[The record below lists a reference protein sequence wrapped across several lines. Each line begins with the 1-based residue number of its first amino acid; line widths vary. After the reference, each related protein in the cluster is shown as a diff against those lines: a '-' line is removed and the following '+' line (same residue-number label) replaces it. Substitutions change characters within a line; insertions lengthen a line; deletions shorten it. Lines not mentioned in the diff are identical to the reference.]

1 MKKKIYYFLIAL
13 LSLSTFSCSDS
24 YLDET
29 ALSSYTS
36 ETLLDEDGLVA
47 AVNGLHYTFGTM
59 WTYSSH
65 QGWLSCWQIGTDIAS
80 GAGIEGI
87 ETPFFK
93 YAQLTPSSS
102 GPAVMWEHLY
112 SIINNAN
119 IVIAAAQS
127 SESRVSDDVK
137 KVCIAEAK
145 FFRGYSY
152 NFLAAY
158 FGGVPIT
165 TEPVTSAKTDY
176 TRASLDE
183 VNALIVS
190 DLTGAADSLPD
201 INNLEY
207 EGRAN
212 KYMAMQTLG
221 EVYLRMGEPQKAATS
236 LEQIIDD
243 GQFSLIKARYGVDS
257 SDKGDYFHDMFIYGN
272 QRRSQGNTEAIWTY
286 EIENTS
292 EVTGGHSDNPQFR
305 RVWVCAY
312 HNLTGMSIADSLGGR
327 GLGRLRLS
335 SWFRNHLYG
344 EGDMRNSE
352 YNINR
357 HLYYNNPA
365 YPDRYG
371 KLVSLDNGYLSASD
385 SISNFVPYTT
395 KWNCFD
401 PNDTFGYSSIK
412 DWPLMR
418 LGETYLLLAE
428 AYYEMGEPGKA
439 ADMINV
445 LRERAFPDYP
455 AVGKVSES
463 DIDMDFLLDE
473 RARELIGEENRRYTL
488 MRTGTLIERAAL
500 NKDKNNAIEGL
511 TETNLLLPIPLTEI
525 QLNKDAVLEQ
535 NPGYTN

>member
-1 MKKKIYYFLIAL
+1 MKKEKYIILIL
-13 LSLSTFSCSDS
+13 LFFSTFSCKDS
-24 YLDET
+24 FLDET

-59 WTYSSH
+59 WTYADN

-80 GAGIEGI
+80 GAGIQGI
-87 ETPFFK
+87 EIPFYK
-93 YAQLTPSSS
+93 YSQLTPSSD

-112 SIINNAN
+112 DIINNAN
-119 IVIAAAQS
+119 IVIDAAQS
-127 SESRVSDDVK
+127 DESTVPDDVK

-158 FGGVPIT
+158 FGGVPVT
-165 TEPVTSAKTDY
+165 TEPVSSAKTDY
-176 TRASLDE
+176 TRATLDE
-183 VNALIVS
+183 VNTLIIS

-201 INNLEY
+201 IHNLDY

-212 KYMAMQTLG
+212 KYMAMQILG
-221 EVYLRMGEPQKAATS
+221 EAYLRMGNPDKAATQ
-236 LEQIIDD
+236 LEQIIND
-243 GQFSLIKARYGVDS
+243 GQFSLIEKRYGVDAT
-257 SDKGDYFHDMFIYGN
+257 KAGDYFHDMFIYGN
-272 QRRSQGNTEAIWTY
+272 QRRSQGNTEAIWTF
-286 EIENTS
+286 EVENTS
-292 EVTGGHSDNPQFR
+292 SVTGGYSDNPQFR

-312 HNLTGMSIADSLGGR
+312 HNIEGMSIADSLGGR

-335 SWFRNHLYG
+335 SWFRNRLY
-344 EGDMRNSE
+344 EDGDMRNSE
-352 YNINR
+352 FNINR

-371 KLVSLDNGYLSASD
+371 KLVSINNGYLSASD
-385 SISNFVPYTT
+385 TVSNLVPYTT

-401 PNDTFGYSSIK
+401 PNDTFGYASVK
-412 DWPLMR
+412 DWPMMR

-428 AYYEMGEPGKA
+428 AYLKQGEAGKA

-445 LRERAFPDYP
+445 LRKRAFPDYP
-455 AVGKVSES
+455 TVGKVSAS
-463 DIDMDFLLDE
+463 DVDMDLILDE
-473 RARELIGEENRRYTL
+473 RARELVAEENRRYTL

-500 NKDKNNAIEGL
+500 NQDKNNAIEGL
-511 TETNLLLPIPLTEI
+511 TETHLLLPIPLTEI
-525 QLNKDAVLEQ
+525 QLNKDATLEQ
-535 NPGYTN
+535 NPGYSN

>member
-1 MKKKIYYFLIAL
+1 MKKEIYFIIMVLFFCI
-13 LSLSTFSCSDS
+13 SSCSDS
-24 YLDET
+24 YLEER

-36 ETLLDEDGLVA
+36 ETLLSEDGLVA

-59 WTYSSH
+59 WTYSSN
-65 QGWLSCWQIGTDIAS
+65 QGWLSCWQIGTDVAS
-80 GAGIEGI
+80 GAGVQGVEI
-87 ETPFFK
+87 PF
-93 YAQLTPSSS
+93 YNYSQMTPSST
-102 GPAVMWEHLY
+102 GPGVMWEHLY
-112 SIINNAN
+112 DIINNAN
-119 IVIAAAQS
+119 IVIDAAQS
-127 SESRVSDDVK
+127 EESTVPDDVK

-152 NFLAAY
+152 NFLATY

-165 TEPVTSAKTDY
+165 TAPVSSAKTDY
-176 TRASLDE
+176 TRAPLDE
-183 VNALIVS
+183 VNTLIIA

-201 INNLEY
+201 ISNLDN

-212 KYMAMQTLG
+212 KYMAMQVLG
-221 EVYLRMGEPQKAATS
+221 EAYLRMGDPENAAS
-236 LEQIIDD
+236 QLENIISD
-243 GQFSLIKARYGVDS
+243 GQFSLIKARYGIDAS
-257 SDKGDYFHDMFIYGN
+257 ENGDYFHDMFVYGN
-272 QRRSQGNTEAIWTY
+272 QRRSEGNTEAMWTF
-286 EIENTS
+286 EVENTS
-292 EVTGGHSDNPQFR
+292 SVTGGYSDNPQFR

-312 HNLTGMSIADSLGGR
+312 HNIEGMSIADSLGGR

-335 SWFRNHLYG
+335 SWFRNKLYSN
-344 EGDMRNSE
+344 GDMRNSE

-371 KLVSLDNGYLSASD
+371 QLVSIDNGYLNESD
-385 SISNFVPYTT
+385 SISNLVPYTT

-401 PNDTFGYSSIK
+401 PNNTFGYPSVK

-428 AYYEMGEPGKA
+428 AYLKQGDAGKS

-455 AVGKVSES
+455 TVGQVEAS
-463 DIDMDFLLDE
+463 DINMDLILDE

-500 NKDKNNAIEGL
+500 NKDQNNAIEGL
-511 TETNLLLPIPLTEI
+511 TETHLLLPIPLTEI
-525 QLNKDAVLEQ
+525 QLNKDATLEQ
-535 NPGYTN
+535 NPGYSN

>member
-1 MKKKIYYFLIAL
+1 MRKRNIFIITLLLFLY
-13 LSLSTFSCSDS
+13 SSCKDS
-24 YLDET
+24 FLDET

-59 WTYSSH
+59 WTYSGN

-80 GAGIEGI
+80 GAGIQGI
-87 ETPFFK
+87 EIPFYK
-93 YAQLTPSSS
+93 YAQLTPSSG
-102 GPAVMWEHLY
+102 GPGVMWEHLY
-112 SIINNAN
+112 DIISNAN
-119 IVIAAAQS
+119 IVIDAA
-127 SESRVSDDVK
+127 ESDASTVPDDVK

-152 NFLAAY
+152 NFLATY
-158 FGGVPIT
+158 FGGVPLT
-165 TEPVTSAKTDY
+165 TEPVSSAKTDY
-176 TRASLDE
+176 TRATLDE
-183 VNALIVS
+183 VNALVVA
-190 DLTGAADSLPD
+190 DLTSAADGLPD
-201 INNLEY
+201 IHNLDY

-212 KYMAMQTLG
+212 KYMAMQVLS
-221 EVYLRMGEPQKAATS
+221 EAYLRMDDPGNAATQ
-236 LEQIIDD
+236 LEKIIDD
-243 GQFSLIKARYGVDS
+243 GQFSLIKARYGVDAS
-257 SDKGDYFHDMFIYGN
+257 EDGDCFHDMFIYGN
-272 QRRSQGNTEAIWTY
+272 QRRSEGNAEAMWTF
-286 EIENTS
+286 EVENTS
-292 EVTGGHSDNPQFR
+292 SVTGGYSDNPQFR

-312 HNLTGMSIADSLGGR
+312 HNIEGMSIADSLGGR

-335 SWFRNHLYG
+335 SWFRNKLYTD
-344 EGDMRNSE
+344 GDMRNSE

-357 HLYYNNPA
+357 HIYYNNPA

-371 KLVSLDNGYLSASD
+371 QLVSIDNGYLSASD
-385 SISNFVPYTT
+385 SVSNLVPYTT

-401 PNDTFGYSSIK
+401 PNNTFGYPSVK
-412 DWPLMR
+412 DWPMMR

-428 AYYEMGEPGKA
+428 AYLKQGETGKA

-455 AVGKVSES
+455 AKGKVSDDEV
-463 DIDMDFLLDE
+463 DMDLILDE

-500 NKDKNNAIEGL
+500 NKDLNNAIEGL
-511 TETNLLLPIPLTEI
+511 TQTHLLLPVPLTEI
-525 QLNKDAVLEQ
+525 QLNKDATLEQ